1 MLNSEYCVSYSD
13 KVQCMGGELLIAV
26 ILLEISFYIIT
37 FIFGWK
43 IVDIIKSKFRKKELE
58 KRELE
63 EKRNNQKWKF

>member
-1 MLNSEYCVSYSD
+1 
-13 KVQCMGGELLIAV
+13 MGGELLIAV
-26 ILLEISFYIIT
+26 ILLEMSFYIIT

>member
-26 ILLEISFYIIT
+26 ILLEMSFYIIT

>member
-26 ILLEISFYIIT
+26 ILLEMSFYIIT

-63 EKRNNQKWKF
+63 EKRNNQKW